1 MESPLCLVLTLV
13 FPPKIHIDRREGEID
28 PFENRYSWYTCRMSN
43 FERNFEDVSQGLKLN
58 QKM

>member
-43 FERNFEDVSQGLKLN
+43 EK
-58 QKM
+58 